1 MTVSVYSKNLNIF
14 NAEQF
19 KESVSETANTS
30 LYFTIGRTEA
40 WANDSE
46 PLQANTSVTAMY
58 EVYRN
63 MIGAKRITGNDLYHC
78 IPRINWTQGTVYD
91 RYDHCTCSLIL
102 FNPNIKFF
110 MVTPNWDVYKCISNN
125 NGAPSQNVPIQ
136 KITTGTVTEV
146 DGYTWK
152 YMYSISPAE
161 QLRFTTDD
169 FIPVKTLSNDDG
181 SLQWS
186 VQQNA
191 LDGGLEYIQV
201 VNGGAYYTD
210 NTKMWISITGDGNG
224 ANAFPQT
231 NAMTGQISSIIIDIP
246 GTGYTYAN
254 VQVYD
259 DSTSG
264 VGGVLRAVISP
275 PGGHGSDPMRE
286 LGGSNIMI
294 NTRLKYDEDGK
305 FPVTND
311 FRQISLIKDPIAYG
325 TNYVKTNTALSQL
338 TTLTLSGVGDDNY
351 IEDELVYQGLSS
363 SNASFTGIVVAWNGS
378 NQIKLSNITGTPEAR
393 SLIGESSG
401 ATGTVA
407 IPYTEPE
414 LKFNSGQL
422 IYIDNI
428 KPIQRS
434 SDQIEDFK
442 IVLKF

>member
-1 MTVSVYSKNLNIF
+1 MTFSVYSKNLNIF

-19 KESVSETANTS
+19 RESVSEVANTS

-40 WANDSE
+40 WANDAE
-46 PLQANTSVTAMY
+46 PLQANSSVTSLY

-63 MIGAKRITGNDLYHC
+63 MIGAKKITGNDLNHC
-78 IPRINWTQGTVYD
+78 IPRIDWQPGTVYD

-102 FNPNIKFF
+102 FNPNTKFYI
-110 MVTPNWDVYKCISNN
+110 VTPNWDVYKCISNN
-125 NGAPSQNVPIQ
+125 NGGPSQNVPIQ

-152 YMYSISPAE
+152 YMYSISPGE
-161 QLRFTTDD
+161 QLRFTTKDY
-169 FIPVKTLSNDDG
+169 IPVKTLNNDDG
-181 SLQWS
+181 SLQWQ

-201 VNGGAYYTD
+201 VNGGQDYTD
-210 NTKMWISITGDGNG
+210 NSKMWISITGDGNG

-231 NAMTGQISSIIIDIP
+231 NVMTGKISSVVIDIP
-246 GTGYTYAN
+246 GTGYTYAD
-254 VQVYD
+254 VQVHD

-264 VGGVLRAVISP
+264 IGGVLRAVISP

-286 LGGSNIMI
+286 LGGSNIII
-294 NTRLKYDEDGK
+294 NTRLRYDEDGK
-305 FPVTND
+305 LPVTND
-311 FRQISLIKDPIAYG
+311 FRQISLIKDPLVYG
-325 TNYVKTNTALSQL
+325 TEKIKTNTAISQL
-338 TTLTLSGVGDDNY
+338 TTLTLSGVGDDNFL
-351 IEDELVYQGLSS
+351 EDEIVYQGLSV
-363 SNASFTGIVVAWNGS
+363 SNASFTGVVVSWDGS
-378 NQIKLSNITGTPEAR
+378 NVIKLSNITGAPEAR
-393 SLIGESSG
+393 SLIGDSSG

-422 IYIDNI
+422 LYIDNI